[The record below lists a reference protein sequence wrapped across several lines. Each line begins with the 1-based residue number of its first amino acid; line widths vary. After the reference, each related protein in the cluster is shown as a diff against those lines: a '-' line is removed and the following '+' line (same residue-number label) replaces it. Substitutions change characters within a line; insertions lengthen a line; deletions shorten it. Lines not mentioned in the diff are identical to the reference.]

1 VLELQIKED
10 KQSTQYQLLVLLEKT
25 LIVKIKLVV
34 IIRSSGY
41 LT

>member
-10 KQSTQYQLLVLLEKT
+10 KQFTQYQLLVLLKKI
-25 LIVKIKLVV
+25 LVIKIKPVV
-34 IIRSSGY
+34 IIRNLGY

>member
-10 KQSTQYQLLVLLEKT
+10 KQSTQYQLLVLPKKT
-25 LIVKIKLVV
+25 LVVKIKLVV